1 MGGTLSKTVNK
12 ILEANNNEPL
22 TLEAFVK
29 NPSPDRFV
37 RIPFFGE
44 QRICQFSKR
53 GLSQYST
60 KILFPE
66 LLQDP
71 EKLMC
76 VTFLQNPEKQTVWL
90 SAAVYIKKNFIQ
102 WNSGGKTPVQSGFT
116 VDEPG
121 IPISYLLIF
130 AKGDKE
136 TNLDP
141 WLKERPPGF
150 FGWPKEWAMAFCNA
164 CIDCLINLELPSEDR
179 PKYLYTLIEKLVERD
194 KTHNRIE
201 TTKSIGAIVKT
212 ALSMKIGFQSFKAIQ
227 KLIGGV
233 KKQKDITIKQIASF
247 CLATGRLPQAEELST
262 KNSYNNKKADIIR

>member
-1 MGGTLSKTVNK
+1 MSKTV
-12 ILEANNNEPL
+12 NNEPL
-22 TLEAFVK
+22 TLEEFVK
-29 NPSPDRFV
+29 NPSTDRFV

-44 QRICQFSKR
+44 QRICQFAKR
-53 GLSQYST
+53 GSSQYST
-60 KILFPE
+60 KILFTE
-66 LLQDP
+66 FLKDP

-76 VTFLQNPEKQTVWL
+76 VTFLINPEKKTVWL
-90 SAAVYIKKNFIQ
+90 SAAVYLKKDFIRQ
-102 WNSGGKTPVQSGFT
+102 PSGPQNIFVVQEPGFT